1 MNHSLAATAARFSLV
16 LASTASLGLA
26 QLPQSDAPP
35 QSPVGLLK
43 SPGMPRIYWGQ
54 TTRFT
59 SAWNPAAGIAFDGAF
74 SWADDGDEDGVA
86 LDLNVAELTM
96 QGSISPS
103 WWGNF
108 ALETNSEEVELTESA
123 LFYMGLAERTS
134 FRTGKFFIDF
144 GKQMQIH
151 VHDLMTPQRPAVLRE
166 YLGTEVPGT
175 GFQLDHWSPIGDETA
190 FRFSLG
196 LFGEMEQHGHGFLFE
211 EEGHGGHGGHGGHE
225 GEGEIEP
232 LLEDRRDLQ
241 DLIITARATAMTDAG
256 ENGVLQVGA
265 SYRGIPEFAFEA
277 EGENLA
283 GDDVDFDAEGLDS
296 SVFGLDLTYGWN
308 SPDGTKGWTAGAEF
322 IRAEGTLNAEIVND
336 GTDQVALELFD
347 GDAQGWFAYADHAWN
362 QQNNLGIMVSAFEHL
377 EDERP
382 EDLEYTA
389 YWTHFPTEFARV
401 RVAAIHMDREE
412 GEDAQALMVQLTGY
426 IGAHGHPYNW

>member
-1 MNHSLAATAARFSLV
+1 MNHSLAATAARLSLV

-59 SAWNPAAGIAFDGAF
+59 SAWNPAAGVAFDGSLSF
-74 SWADDGDEDGVA
+74 GDDGEEDGFA
-86 LDLNVAELTM
+86 LDLNVAELTL
-96 QGSISPS
+96 QGAIAPD

-134 FRTGKFFIDF
+134 LRAGKFFIDF
-144 GKQMQIH
+144 GKQMQVH

-196 LFGEMEQHGHGFLFE
+196 LFGEMEQHGHGFLFGDDGH
-211 EEGHGGHGGHGGHE
+211 GHGGEGGDEVEVH
-225 GEGEIEP
+225 
-232 LLEDRRDLQ
+232 LENRRALQ
-241 DLIITARATAMTDAG
+241 DLIVTARATAMTDAG
-256 ENGVLQVGA
+256 DNGVLQVGA
-265 SYRGIPEFAFEA
+265 SYRSMPDFGFEA
-277 EGENLA
+277 KGRTDA
-283 GDDVDFDAEGLDS
+283 GAAYDFDADGLDS
-296 SVFGLDLTYGWN
+296 SVLGLDLTYGWN
-308 SPDGTKGWTAGAEF
+308 SLDGTRGWTTGAEF
-322 IRAEGTLNAEIVND
+322 LRAEGALAAELDDPNSP
-336 GTDQVALELFD
+336 TALQVFD
-347 GDAQGWFAYADHAWN
+347 GSVQGWFAYADHAWN
-362 QQNNLGIMVSAFEHL
+362 QQNSVGVMVSAFEHL

-382 EDLEYTA
+382 EDTELTL
-389 YWTHFPTEFARV
+389 YWTHFPTEFARI
-401 RVAAIHMDREE
+401 RFAAVHMDREE
-412 GEDAQALMVQLTGY
+412 GEDAQALMIQLTGY